1 MAKKPVRII
10 IDTNILVSFL
20 INKDFSRLDK
30 IIIQGRAILILSSE
44 LIEELLEVL
53 NRPKF
58 KKIIS
63 IKEKETLIEFF
74 GQHGKLIS
82 VKSKV
87 NICRDKKDN
96 FLLNLSIDGKATY
109 LITGDKDLLDLK
121 KINDT
126 KILRISDFLDNEK
139 RH

>member
-1 MAKKPVRII
+1 MVKKTARVV

-30 IIIQGRAILILSSE
+30 IIIEGRAILIISAE
-44 LIEELLEVL
+44 LLEELLEVL
-53 NRPKF
+53 DRPKF

-63 IKEKETLIEFF
+63 TKEKEILIDFF

-96 FLLNLSIDGKATY
+96 FLLNLAIDGKATH
-109 LITGDKDLLDLK
+109 LITGDKDLLELK
-121 KINDT
+121 KIKGT
-126 KILRISDFLDNEK
+126 IILKISDFLNIE
-139 RH
+139 